1 MRDIDILMATYNGA
15 RYIKQQILSIISQTY
30 SNWRLIIHDDGS
42 TDDTINI
49 IKSFCDLDERI
60 ILIEDGKTFKQP
72 GAHFIYLLSFVES
85 PYVCFC
91 DQDDIWFENKL
102 EVMLG
107 TISSKDPFVPSVVFS
122 DAYLY
127 YLHNSITGTII
138 SVRPR
143 QLKDILF
150 TNGGIHGSASIFNK
164 KMSEVLLRNF
174 EYNIMHDHILTLI
187 ACSFGNIDFIDD
199 KLFLYRQHNNNVTGN
214 VAPNKITRVYKAFSG
229 LKNKYVLSCDTINT
243 IKVFYNVYNE
253 YLSHDDR
260 QLLDK
265 YFKTINLRGLKR
277 IVSIIINGYS
287 ICNSKIHLLI
297 KVLTRKFL
305 DNA

>member
-30 SNWRLIIHDDGS
+30 GNWRLIIHDDGS

-60 ILIEDGKTFKQP
+60 ILIEDGKTFQQP
-72 GAHFIYLLSFVES
+72 GVHFIYLLSFVEA

-102 EVMLG
+102 ETMLG
-107 TISSKDPFVPSVVFS
+107 VISNKDPFIPSVVFS

-127 YLHNSITGTII
+127 YPHNSITGTII

-164 KMSEVLLRNF
+164 KMSEVLSRNF

-187 ACSFGNIDFIDD
+187 ACSFGDIDFVND
-199 KLFLYRQHNNNVTGN
+199 KLFLYRQHSNNVTGN
-214 VAPNKITRVYKAFSG
+214 VAPNKISRVYNAFRDI
-229 LKNKYVLSCDTINT
+229 KNKYVLSRETINT
-243 IKVFYNVYNE
+243 IKEFYNIYNE
-253 YLSHDDR
+253 YLSPNDR
-260 QLLDK
+260 QLLNQ
-265 YFKTINLRGLKR
+265 YFETINFKGLKR
-277 IVSIIINGYS
+277 ILSIIINGYS

-305 DNA
+305 GNA